1 MIELSLLA
9 TPNQE
14 FTCILEEQEC
24 TIQVRQIGDNVY
36 FSLWLD
42 SDAIV
47 QNVICLPQVPILL
60 NVPSEKFNGNFIMFD
75 STSPL
80 SEQSK
85 ANYKEFGNRFKLY
98 YLSQSEIE
106 AS

>member
-1 MIELSLLA
+1 
-9 TPNQE
+9 
-14 FTCILEEQEC
+14 
-24 TIQVRQIGDNVY
+24 
-36 FSLWLD
+36 
-42 SDAIV
+42 
-47 QNVICLPQVPILL
+47 LL